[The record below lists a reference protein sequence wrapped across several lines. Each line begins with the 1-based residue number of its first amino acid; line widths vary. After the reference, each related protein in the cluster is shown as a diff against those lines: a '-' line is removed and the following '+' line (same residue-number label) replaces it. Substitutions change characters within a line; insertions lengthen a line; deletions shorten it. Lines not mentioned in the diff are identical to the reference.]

1 MSDKLDFLAFGA
13 HPDDVELG
21 CGATIA
27 KLVSQGKKVGIV
39 DLTRGELGT
48 RGSAE
53 IRAKETNEASKILG
67 ITIRENMDFKDGFF
81 RNDEVHQLKI
91 IQVIR
96 KYQPDFVFC
105 NAPDDRHI
113 DHPKGSQLIV
123 EASFLSGLTKINTDD
138 SSGNAQK
145 QWRPKN
151 IYHYIQWKN
160 LDPDFIFDV
169 SGFHNTK
176 MDAVKCYSSQ
186 FYDPKSKEPETPIS
200 TKNFLNFVQSR
211 ANDFG
216 RLIGVEH
223 GEGFISNRKLGFSSF
238 DELI

>member
-27 KLVSQGKKVGIV
+27 KLVSQGKKVGII

-53 IRAKETNEASKILG
+53 IRTKETNEASKILG
-67 ITIRENMDFKDGFF
+67 ITIRENMNFKDGFF
-81 RNDEVHQLKI
+81 RNDEEHQLKI

-176 MDAVKCYSSQ
+176 MNAVKCYSSQ

-200 TKNFLNFVQSR
+200 TKNFMNFVQSR

>member
-53 IRAKETNEASKILG
+53 IRTKETKEASKILG
-67 ITIRENMDFKDGFF
+67 ISKRENMDFKDGFF
-81 RNDEVHQLKI
+81 RNDEEHQLKI

-96 KYQPDFVFC
+96 KYQPDFIFC

-123 EASFLSGLTKINTDD
+123 DASFLSGLSKINTKDT
-138 SSGNAQK
+138 SVNSQK
-145 QWRPKN
+145 KWRPKN

-186 FYDPKSKEPETPIS
+186 FYDPESKEPETPIS
-200 TKNFLNFVQSR
+200 TKNFMDFVQSR
-211 ANDFG
+211 ANDLG

-223 GEGFISNRKLGFSSF
+223 GEGFISNRILGTNSF
-238 DELI
+238 EHFI

>member
-53 IRAKETNEASKILG
+53 IRTKETKEASKILG

-81 RNDEVHQLKI
+81 RNDEEHQLKI

-96 KYQPDFVFC
+96 KYQPDFIFC

-123 EASFLSGLTKINTDD
+123 EASFLSGLTKIYTDD

-169 SGFHNTK
+169 SGFHHTK

-200 TKNFLNFVQSR
+200 NKNFLDFVQSR
-211 ANDFG
+211 SNDFG

-238 DELI
+238 DDLI

>member
-27 KLVSQGKKVGIV
+27 KLVSQGKKVGII

-53 IRAKETNEASKILG
+53 IRTKETNEASKILG
-67 ITIRENMDFKDGFF
+67 ITIRENMNFKDGFF
-81 RNDEVHQLKI
+81 RNDEEHQLKI

-123 EASFLSGLTKINTDD
+123 EASFLSGLTKIYTDD

-169 SGFHNTK
+169 SGFHHTK

-200 TKNFLNFVQSR
+200 TKNFMNFVQSR

>member
-53 IRAKETNEASKILG
+53 IRTKETNEASKILG

-81 RNDEVHQLKI
+81 RNDEEHQLKI

-200 TKNFLNFVQSR
+200 TKNFMNFVQSR

>member
-53 IRAKETNEASKILG
+53 IRTKETKEASKILG

-81 RNDEVHQLKI
+81 RNDEEHQLKI

-138 SSGNAQK
+138 SLGNAQM

>member
-53 IRAKETNEASKILG
+53 IRTKETNEASKILG

-81 RNDEVHQLKI
+81 RNDEEHQLKI

-96 KYQPDFVFC
+96 KYQPDFIFC

-113 DHPKGSQLIV
+113 HHPKGSQLIV
-123 EASFLSGLTKINTDD
+123 EASFLSGLTKIYTDD

-169 SGFHNTK
+169 SGFHHTK

-200 TKNFLNFVQSR
+200 TKNFMNFVQSR

>member
-53 IRAKETNEASKILG
+53 IRTKETKEASKILG

-81 RNDEVHQLKI
+81 RNDEEHQLKI

-216 RLIGVEH
+216 RIIGVEH

>member
-53 IRAKETNEASKILG
+53 IRTKETNEASKILG
-67 ITIRENMDFKDGFF
+67 ITTRENMNFKDGFF
-81 RNDEVHQLKI
+81 RNDEEHQLKI

-96 KYQPDFVFC
+96 KYQPDFIFC

-123 EASFLSGLTKINTDD
+123 EASFLSGLIKINTDD

-169 SGFHNTK
+169 SGFHHTK

-186 FYDPKSKEPETPIS
+186 FYDPRSKEPETPIS
-200 TKNFLNFVQSR
+200 TKNFLDFVQSR

>member
-53 IRAKETNEASKILG
+53 IRTKETNKASKILG
-67 ITIRENMDFKDGFF
+67 ITIRENMNFKDGFF
-81 RNDEVHQLKI
+81 RNDEEHQLKI
-91 IQVIR
+91 IKVIR

-138 SSGNAQK
+138 FSGNPQK

-160 LDPDFIFDV
+160 LDPDFIFDI

-176 MDAVKCYSSQ
+176 MNAVKCYSSQ

-200 TKNFLNFVQSR
+200 TKNFMNFVQSR

>member
-53 IRAKETNEASKILG
+53 IRTKETKEASKILG

-81 RNDEVHQLKI
+81 RNDEEHQLKI

-123 EASFLSGLTKINTDD
+123 EASFLSGLTKIYTDD

-169 SGFHNTK
+169 SGFHHTK

-200 TKNFLNFVQSR
+200 NKNFLDFVQSR

-223 GEGFISNRKLGFSSF
+223 GEGFISHRKLGFSSF
-238 DELI
+238 DDLI

>member
-53 IRAKETNEASKILG
+53 IRTQETKEASKILG
-67 ITIRENMDFKDGFF
+67 ISTRENMDFKDGFF
-81 RNDEVHQLKI
+81 RNDKEHQLKI

-96 KYQPDFVFC
+96 KYQPDFIFC

-113 DHPKGSQLIV
+113 DHPKGSQLVV
-123 EASFLSGLTKINTDD
+123 EASFLSGLSKIKTND
-138 SSGNAQK
+138 SSGNFQK

-151 IYHYIQWKN
+151 VYHYIQWKN

-169 SGFHNTK
+169 SGYYKTK

-186 FYDPKSKEPETPIS
+186 FYDPNSNEPETPIS
-200 TKNFLNFVQSR
+200 EKNFLDLVQFR

-216 RLIGVEH
+216 RLIGVEY
-223 GEGFISNRKLGFSSF
+223 GEGFISNRKLGFSSL
-238 DELI
+238 DQLI

>member
-53 IRAKETNEASKILG
+53 IRTKETNEASNILG
-67 ITIRENMDFKDGFF
+67 ITIRENMNFKDGFF
-81 RNDEVHQLKI
+81 RNDEEHQLKI

-176 MDAVKCYSSQ
+176 MNAVKCYSSQ

-200 TKNFLNFVQSR
+200 TKNFMNFVQSR

>member
-53 IRAKETNEASKILG
+53 IRTKETNEASKILG

-81 RNDEVHQLKI
+81 RNDEEHQLKI

-96 KYQPDFVFC
+96 KYQPEFVFC

-176 MDAVKCYSSQ
+176 MNAVKCYSSQ

-200 TKNFLNFVQSR
+200 TKNFMNFVQSR

>member
-53 IRAKETNEASKILG
+53 IRTKETKEASKILG
-67 ITIRENMDFKDGFF
+67 ITIRENMGFKDGFF
-81 RNDEVHQLKI
+81 RNDKEHQLKI

-138 SSGNAQK
+138 SLGNAQM

-200 TKNFLNFVQSR
+200 TKNFMNFVQSR

-238 DELI
+238 EELI

>member
-53 IRAKETNEASKILG
+53 IRTKETNEASKILG
-67 ITIRENMDFKDGFF
+67 ITIRENMNFKDGFF
-81 RNDEVHQLKI
+81 RNDEEHQLKI

-200 TKNFLNFVQSR
+200 TKNFMDFVQSR

-238 DELI
+238 DDLI

>member
-53 IRAKETNEASKILG
+53 IRTKETKEASKILG

-81 RNDEVHQLKI
+81 RNDKEHQLKI

-138 SSGNAQK
+138 SLGNAQM

-200 TKNFLNFVQSR
+200 TKNFMNFVQSR

-238 DELI
+238 EELI

>member
-53 IRAKETNEASKILG
+53 IRTKETNEASKILG

-81 RNDEVHQLKI
+81 RNDEEHQLKI

-96 KYQPDFVFC
+96 KYQPDFIFC

-123 EASFLSGLTKINTDD
+123 EASFLSGLIKINTDD

-176 MDAVKCYSSQ
+176 MNAVKCYSSQ

-200 TKNFLNFVQSR
+200 TKNFLDFIQSR
-211 ANDFG
+211 AIDFG

-223 GEGFISNRKLGFSSF
+223 GEGFITNRKLGLTSF
-238 DELI
+238 TELI

>member
-27 KLVSQGKKVGIV
+27 KLVYQGKKVGIV

-53 IRAKETNEASKILG
+53 IRTKETKEASKILG

-81 RNDEVHQLKI
+81 RNDKEHQLKI

-138 SSGNAQK
+138 SLGNAQM

-200 TKNFLNFVQSR
+200 TKNFMNFVQSR

-238 DELI
+238 EELI

>member
-53 IRAKETNEASKILG
+53 IRTKETNEASKILG

-81 RNDEVHQLKI
+81 RNDKEHQLKI

-138 SSGNAQK
+138 SLGNAQM

-200 TKNFLNFVQSR
+200 TKNFMNFVQSR

-238 DELI
+238 EELI

>member
-53 IRAKETNEASKILG
+53 IRTKETKEASKILG

-81 RNDEVHQLKI
+81 RNDEEHQLKI

-96 KYQPDFVFC
+96 KYQPDFIFC

-123 EASFLSGLTKINTDD
+123 EASFLSGLTKIYTDD

-169 SGFHNTK
+169 SGFHHTK

-200 TKNFLNFVQSR
+200 NKNFLDFVQSR

-238 DELI
+238 DDLI

>member
-53 IRAKETNEASKILG
+53 IRTKETNQASKILG
-67 ITIRENMDFKDGFF
+67 ITIRENMNFKDGFF
-81 RNDEVHQLKI
+81 RNDEEHQLKI

-96 KYQPDFVFC
+96 KYQPDFIFC

-123 EASFLSGLTKINTDD
+123 EASFLSGLTKIYTDD

-169 SGFHNTK
+169 SGFHHTK

-200 TKNFLNFVQSR
+200 NKNFLDFVQSR

>member
-53 IRAKETNEASKILG
+53 IRTKETKEASKILG

-81 RNDEVHQLKI
+81 RNDEEHQLKI

-138 SSGNAQK
+138 SSGNAQM

-200 TKNFLNFVQSR
+200 TKNFMNFVQSR

>member
-21 CGATIA
+21 CGATLA

-53 IRAKETNEASKILG
+53 IRTKETKEASKILG

-81 RNDEVHQLKI
+81 RNDEEHQLKI

-96 KYQPDFVFC
+96 KYQPDFIFC

-123 EASFLSGLTKINTDD
+123 EASFLSGLIKINTDD
-138 SSGNAQK
+138 SSGNPQK
-145 QWRPKN
+145 HWRPKN

-169 SGFHNTK
+169 SGFHNAK
-176 MDAVKCYSSQ
+176 MNAVKCYSSQ

-200 TKNFLNFVQSR
+200 NKNFLDFVQSR

-238 DELI
+238 DDLI

>member
-53 IRAKETNEASKILG
+53 IRTKETNEASKILG

-81 RNDEVHQLKI
+81 RNDEEHQLKI

-145 QWRPKN
+145 HWRPKN

-160 LDPDFIFDV
+160 LDPNFIFDV

-200 TKNFLNFVQSR
+200 TKNFMNFVQSR

>member
-53 IRAKETNEASKILG
+53 IRTKETKEASKILG

-81 RNDEVHQLKI
+81 RNDKEHQLKI

-138 SSGNAQK
+138 SLGNAQM

-176 MDAVKCYSSQ
+176 MNAVKCYSSQ

-200 TKNFLNFVQSR
+200 TKNFMNFVQSR

-238 DELI
+238 EELI

>member
-27 KLVSQGKKVGIV
+27 KLVSQGKKVGII

-53 IRAKETNEASKILG
+53 IRTIETNEASKILG

-81 RNDEVHQLKI
+81 RNDEEHQLKI

-186 FYDPKSKEPETPIS
+186 FYDPKSREPETPIS
-200 TKNFLNFVQSR
+200 TKNFMDFVQSR

>member
-53 IRAKETNEASKILG
+53 IRTKETKEASKILG

-81 RNDEVHQLKI
+81 RNDEEHQLKI

-138 SSGNAQK
+138 SLGNAQM

-200 TKNFLNFVQSR
+200 TKNFMNFVQSR

-223 GEGFISNRKLGFSSF
+223 GEGFISNRKLGINNFKS
-238 DELI
+238 II

>member
-53 IRAKETNEASKILG
+53 IRTKETKEASKILG

-81 RNDEVHQLKI
+81 RNDEEHQLKI

-123 EASFLSGLTKINTDD
+123 EASFLSGLTKIYTDD

-169 SGFHNTK
+169 SGFHHTK

-200 TKNFLNFVQSR
+200 NKNFLDFVQSR

-238 DELI
+238 DDLI

>member
-1 MSDKLDFLAFGA
+1 
-13 HPDDVELG
+13 
-21 CGATIA
+21 
-27 KLVSQGKKVGIV
+27 
-39 DLTRGELGT
+39 
-48 RGSAE
+48 
-53 IRAKETNEASKILG
+53 
-67 ITIRENMDFKDGFF
+67 MDFKDGFF
-81 RNDEVHQLKI
+81 RNDEEHQLKI

-96 KYQPDFVFC
+96 KYQPDFIFC

-123 EASFLSGLTKINTDD
+123 EASFLSGLSKINTVDFLE
-138 SSGNAQK
+138 NTQK

-200 TKNFLNFVQSR
+200 TKNFLDFVKSR

>member
-53 IRAKETNEASKILG
+53 IRTKETNEASKILG
-67 ITIRENMDFKDGFF
+67 ITIRENMNFKDGFF
-81 RNDEVHQLKI
+81 RNDEEHQLKI

-123 EASFLSGLTKINTDD
+123 EASFLSGLTKIYTDD

-169 SGFHNTK
+169 SGFHHTK

-200 TKNFLNFVQSR
+200 NKNFLDFVQSR

-238 DELI
+238 DDLI

>member
-53 IRAKETNEASKILG
+53 IRTKETNEASKILR
-67 ITIRENMDFKDGFF
+67 ITIRENMNFKDGFF
-81 RNDEVHQLKI
+81 RNDEEHQLKI

-176 MDAVKCYSSQ
+176 MNAVKCYSSQ

-200 TKNFLNFVQSR
+200 TKNFMNFVQSR

>member
-53 IRAKETNEASKILG
+53 IRTKETNEASKILG

-81 RNDEVHQLKI
+81 RNDEKHQLKI
-91 IQVIR
+91 IKVIR

-138 SSGNAQK
+138 SSGNSQK
-145 QWRPKN
+145 HWRPKN

-216 RLIGVEH
+216 RIIGVEH

>member
-53 IRAKETNEASKILG
+53 IRTKETNEASKILG

-81 RNDEVHQLKI
+81 RNDEEHQLKI

-138 SSGNAQK
+138 SSGNLQK

-200 TKNFLNFVQSR
+200 TKNFMDFVQSR

-223 GEGFISNRKLGFSSF
+223 GEGLISNRKLGFSSF

>member
-27 KLVSQGKKVGIV
+27 KLVSQGKKVGID

-53 IRAKETNEASKILG
+53 IRTKETNEASKILG

-81 RNDEVHQLKI
+81 RNDEEHQLKI

-96 KYQPDFVFC
+96 EYQPDFVFC

-123 EASFLSGLTKINTDD
+123 EASFLSGLTKVNTDD
-138 SSGNAQK
+138 SLGNAQM

-176 MDAVKCYSSQ
+176 MNAVKCYSSQ

-200 TKNFLNFVQSR
+200 TKNFMNFVQSR